1 MNRFAG
7 AILPELRRLV
17 EHETITIID
26 GMFVSMDAAGVK
38 TYLEFDELA
47 ANADVAPVTQLL
59 DRTEDLISDEDVK
72 ELSTGLQ
79 PNSSAAIRAVEYTGM
94 NPLPT
99 SIVDADGVLVET
111 IRVPATAVEEV
122 LAAISQLD

>member
-1 MNRFAG
+1 MNRFTG
-7 AILPELRRLV
+7 AILHELRRLV

-38 TYLEFDELA
+38 TYLEFGELA

-72 ELSTGLQ
+72 ELSAGLE
-79 PNSSAAIRAVEYTGM
+79 PNSSAAILAVEYTWM
-94 NPLPT
+94 NPLPA
-99 SIVDADGVLVET
+99 SIVDAGGVLVET